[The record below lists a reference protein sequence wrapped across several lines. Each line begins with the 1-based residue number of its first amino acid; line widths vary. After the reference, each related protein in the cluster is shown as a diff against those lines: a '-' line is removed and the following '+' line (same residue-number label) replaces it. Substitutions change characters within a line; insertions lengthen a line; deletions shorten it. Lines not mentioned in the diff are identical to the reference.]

1 MRNKAKKIIIYSVIS
16 IILLAFIVLIS
27 AYLGSQDFRNWT
39 SRNILKKEVED
50 TKLPTIYLEADDN
63 TYTYAYSN
71 YVVILKDNN
80 LEIYN
85 KFGKKIDN
93 INIQVSKPKFKSEE
107 NYLLIADEGAS
118 KIYLIYNNNLQ
129 WEKDIE
135 GNIAQTTVNKNGSVG
150 VIITGTTY
158 KSVVVMYDITG
169 KEIFKTFLSSTNA
182 TDLAISNDSNYLSF
196 IEINTSG
203 VSIISKV
210 KTISV
215 DKAITEP
222 SESIINTYEMEPD
235 TLLAR
240 IRYRKNKIVALAD
253 NGVYLFQNDEK
264 EKIVDIDSTVSFVNI
279 DLDGYVAF
287 VKEETNKYELN
298 LLNVENKKNNTYLLN
313 DAVKNIYC
321 NENITAV
328 DVGNK
333 VDFVNNNAWVIKKFT
348 SHQNIKSIILGSNCA
363 TIIYK
368 DRIEILD
375 L

>member
-1 MRNKAKKIIIYSVIS
+1 MKSKAKKIIIYSIIS
-16 IILLAFIVLIS
+16 IILLALIILIS
-27 AYLGSQDFRNWT
+27 VYLGSQDFRNWT
-39 SRNILKKEVED
+39 SRNILKKEVDDKE
-50 TKLPTIYLEADDN
+50 LPTIYLEADDN

-71 YVVILKDNN
+71 YVVTLKDNN

-85 KFGKKIDN
+85 KFGKKVED

-118 KIYLIYNNNLQ
+118 KLYLIYNNTLQ
-129 WEKDIE
+129 WEKDID
-135 GNIAQTTVNKNGSVG
+135 GNIAQITVNKNGAVG

-182 TDLAISNDSNYLSF
+182 TDIAISNDSNYLSF

-215 DKAITEP
+215 DKAITKP
-222 SESIINTYEMEPD
+222 SESIVHTYEMEPN

-253 NGVYLFQNDEK
+253 NGVYLFDNENK
-264 EKIVDIDSTVSFVNI
+264 EKLIEIDSTVSFVDIN
-279 DLDGYVAF
+279 LDGYVSYI
-287 VKEETNKYELN
+287 KEETNKYELN
-298 LLNVENKKNNTYLLN
+298 ILNVENRKNNTYLLN

-333 VDFVNNNAWVIKKFT
+333 VEFVNNNAWVIKKFT
-348 SHQNIKSIILGSNCA
+348 SNQNIKSIILGSNCA